1 MSRPN
6 RYLAWMVVCVVAV
19 LILGVVLYRPLS
31 AAFSVNPALNGGILA
46 VLLIGIVF
54 IFWQVFR
61 LFRDIHWVEAY
72 RAGGANLQAVPPPR
86 LLAPMAAMIGERKG
100 RLSLSALSLRS
111 LLDGVSARLDE
122 SHDISSYLTRLLV
135 FLGLLGTFWG
145 LLGTINEV
153 GAAIGQLTVD
163 TTDPAAMF
171 TQLKEGLQGPLVG
184 MGTAFSASL
193 FGLAG
198 SLVLGFLE
206 LLASQAQNRFY
217 NELEDWLSAQTRI
230 GSGGPVGEGGDQSV
244 PAYIQALLEQTADS
258 LDSLQ
263 RTMSRGEESRIQA
276 NNNFQALA
284 DRLSTLTD
292 QMRTEQQLMIKL
304 AESQSEM
311 RPLLQRLS
319 DLAASG
325 GFGLDETSRHH
336 LRNVDVHMTR
346 LIEELNIGRQYTV
359 QELRSEIRLL
369 ARTIAALAEEGER

>member
-1 MSRPN
+1 MS
-6 RYLAWMVVCVVAV
+6 AT
-19 LILGVVLYRPLS
+19 
-31 AAFSVNPALNGGILA
+31 
-46 VLLIGIVF
+46 
-54 IFWQVFR
+54 
-61 LFRDIHWVEAY
+61 
-72 RAGGANLQAVPPPR
+72 
-86 LLAPMAAMIGERKG
+86 
-100 RLSLSALSLRS
+100 SLRS
-111 LLDGVSARLDE
+111 VLDGIQARLDE
-122 SHDISSYLTRLLV
+122 HREISRYLITLLIL
-135 FLGLLGTFWG
+135 LGLLGTFWG
-145 LLGTINEV
+145 LLGTINAV
-153 GAAIGQLTVD
+153 GNAVGELSVD
-163 TTDPAAMF
+163 SSDPAALF
-171 TQLKEGLQGPLVG
+171 GQLKAGLQAPLTG
-184 MGTAFSASL
+184 MGTAFSSSL

-198 SLVLGFLE
+198 SLVLGFLA
-206 LLASQAQNRFY
+206 LQASQAQNRFY
-217 NELEDWLSAQTRI
+217 NELEDWLSAQTRLS
-230 GSGGPVGEGGDQSV
+230 SGGPMGEGGDQSV

-276 NNNFQALA
+276 NSNFQQLA

-311 RPLLQRLS
+311 RPLLTRLA

>member
-6 RYLAWMVVCVVAV
+6 RYLAWMVVCLIAVAV
-19 LILGVVLYRPLS
+19 LGAVLFQPLS
-31 AAFSVNPALNGGILA
+31 TAFRVNPGLNGGILA
-46 VLLIGIVF
+46 VLIIGIVY
-54 IFWQVFR
+54 IFWQVGR
-61 LFRDIHWVEAY
+61 LFREIDWLESY
-72 RAGGANLQAVPPPR
+72 RRGDPAISSRPGPR
-86 LLAPMAAMIGERKG
+86 LLAPMASMIGERKG
-100 RLSLSALSLRS
+100 RLSLSTMSLRS
-111 LLDGVSARLDE
+111 LLDGVNARLEE
-122 SHDISSYLTRLLV
+122 SYDISRYLGSLLI

-153 GAAIGQLTVD
+153 GEAIGRLSVD

-171 TQLKEGLQGPLVG
+171 SQLKEGLQGPLTG
-184 MGTAFSASL
+184 MGTAFGASL

-198 SLVLGFLE
+198 YLVLGFLE
-206 LLASQAQNRFY
+206 LQASQAQNRFY
-217 NELEDWLSAQTRI
+217 NELEDWLSAQTRLS
-230 GSGGPVGEGGDQSV
+230 SGGPAGDGDQSV

-263 RTMSRGEESRIQA
+263 RTMARGEESRIQA
-276 NNNFQALA
+276 NTHLQQLA
-284 DRLSTLTD
+284 DRLLTLTD
-292 QMRTEQQLMIKL
+292 QMRTEQQLMVKL

-311 RPLLQRLS
+311 RPLLSRLA

>member
-6 RYLAWMVVCVVAV
+6 RYLAWMVVCLIAVAV
-19 LILGVVLYRPLS
+19 LGFVLYARVS
-31 AAFSVNPALNGGILA
+31 DAFLVNPALNGGILA

-54 IFWQVFR
+54 VFWQVGR
-61 LFRDIHWVEAY
+61 LFREIDWLESY
-72 RAGGANLQAVPPPR
+72 RRGDPTISSRPGPR
-86 LLAPMAAMIGERKG
+86 LLAPMASMIGERKG
-100 RLSLSALSLRS
+100 RLSLSTMSLRS
-111 LLDGVSARLDE
+111 LLDGVNARLDE
-122 SHDISSYLTRLLV
+122 SHDISRYLIGLLV

-145 LLGTINEV
+145 LLGTINAV
-153 GAAIGQLTVD
+153 GDAVGDLSVSA
-163 TTDPAAMF
+163 TDPAAMF
-171 TQLKEGLQGPLVG
+171 SQLKAGLQAPLTG
-184 MGTAFSASL
+184 MGTAFSSSL

-206 LLASQAQNRFY
+206 LQASQAQNRFY
-217 NELEDWLSAQTRI
+217 NELEDWLSAQTRLS
-230 GSGGPVGEGGDQSV
+230 SGGPVGDGDQSV

-263 RTMSRGEESRIQA
+263 RTMARGEESRIQA
-276 NNNFQALA
+276 NTHLQQLA
-284 DRLSTLTD
+284 DRLLTLTD
-292 QMRTEQQLMIKL
+292 QMRTEQQLMVKL

-311 RPLLQRLS
+311 RPLLSRLA

>member
-1 MSRPN
+1 MSRPT
-6 RYLAWMVVCVVAV
+6 RYLAWMVVCLVAV
-19 LILGVVLYRPLS
+19 TALGFVLYARIS
-31 AAFSVNPALNGGILA
+31 DAFLVNPALNGGILA

-54 IFWQVFR
+54 IFWQVGR
-61 LFRDIHWVEAY
+61 LFRDIDWLESY
-72 RAGGANLQAVPPPR
+72 RRGDPTISGRPGPR
-86 LLAPMAAMIGERKG
+86 LLAPMASMIGERKG
-100 RLSLSALSLRS
+100 RLSLSAMSLRS
-111 LLDGVSARLDE
+111 LLDGVNSRLDE
-122 SHDISSYLTRLLV
+122 SYDISRYMIGLLV

-153 GAAIGQLTVD
+153 GNAIGQLSVD

-171 TQLKEGLQGPLVG
+171 SQLKEGLQAPLTG

-206 LLASQAQNRFY
+206 LQASQAQNRFY
-217 NELEDWLSAQTRI
+217 NELEDWLSAQTRL
-230 GSGGPVGEGGDQSV
+230 GSGGPVGDGDQSV

-263 RTMSRGEESRIQA
+263 RTMARGEESRIQA
-276 NNNFQALA
+276 NTHLQQLA
-284 DRLSTLTD
+284 DRLLTLTD
-292 QMRTEQQLMIKL
+292 QMRTEQQLMVKL

-311 RPLLQRLS
+311 RPLLSRLA